1 MIVATVNCKISKSI
15 EELEVHI
22 CKALAHTLHTD
33 GSCVLLPAL
42 PLPLES
48 YILAAIVARNTHS
61 KDIKIARKLSLEIL
75 ARLLAHR
82 QLSDIISVT
91 REFAKHDTFIVI
103 LFSVIDKE
111 NAAHLHE
118 KLREA
123 LSKISCS
130 LTAHYIE
137 DKDRVRQLIR
147 SLHNVPQEY
156 ATPQL
161 ALSFS
166 GCSTVLVH

>member
-1 MIVATVNCKISKSI
+1 MIVAAVNCKIPESI
-15 EELEVHI
+15 KELEDRI
-22 CKALAHTLHTD
+22 CKALAHILHAD

-48 YILAAIVARNTHS
+48 YILAAIVARNTRS
-61 KDIKIARKLSLEIL
+61 KDVKIARKLSLEIL

-91 REFAKHDTFIVI
+91 REFAKHDTFVVI
-103 LFSVIDKE
+103 LFSTIDKE
-111 NAAHLHE
+111 NMTHLHE
-118 KLREA
+118 KLRKA
-123 LSKISCS
+123 LIEISCN

-137 DKDRVRQLIR
+137 DEDRVRQLIR

-156 ATPQL
+156 VTLQL
-161 ALSFS
+161 TLSFS
-166 GCSTVLVH
+166 GCSMVLVH